1 MSTAKESLVKANIA
15 LDSIALSKAKTIAN
29 LTAVDS
35 SMATLVKLKKF
46 TFWAMI
52 ISIIIL
58 VSNFLL
64 VAIVTY
70 VEYSDVIKIVNKYS
84 DTVKGAPGGFATAV
98 AIKYPVL
105 AKLMGFLDSSYPLA
119 VFFCMR
125 VPEINQVFM
134 NDPGTFMQNMWTQQQ
149 SGIGCSTEYNS
160 TGLASPAVL
169 ICCQVMS

>member
-29 LTAVDS
+29 LTAVDA

-58 VSNFLL
+58 VSNILL
-64 VAIVTY
+64 VVIMIY
-70 VEYSDVIKIVNKYS
+70 IEYRDVIKVVNQYS
-84 DTVKGAPGGFATAV
+84 EAVKGAPGGFSTAV

-105 AKLMGFLDSSYPLA
+105 AKLMGF
-119 VFFCMR
+119 
-125 VPEINQVFM
+125 
-134 NDPGTFMQNMWTQQQ
+134 
-149 SGIGCSTEYNS
+149 
-160 TGLASPAVL
+160 
-169 ICCQVMS
+169 